1 MTPVTPLTRPQHGSR
16 TVFLRRALF
25 DQSAMGALAPTS
37 AVLARQMAGL
47 VPATPNLAV
56 LELGAGTGA
65 ITTAV
70 TPRLGPG
77 AVQIAV
83 EKDPALHAVL
93 VRVAPSAVLVRGDAA
108 DLPDHLSR
116 LGRGPV
122 DLVLSSLPWSNFPAA
137 TQERVLTAI
146 CAVLTDAGTFAT
158 IAYRPT
164 RLNPASRRFHHMLR
178 DRFAQV
184 IPAATTWANLP
195 PARLIVAHGPKA
207 RLPLGQPA
215 TSTRVLASVDV
226 EGGERRSA

>member
-1 MTPVTPLTRPQHGSR
+1 MTSVTPLGRPQRASR
-16 TVFLRRALF
+16 TVFLRRALL
-25 DQSAMGALAPTS
+25 DQPAMGALAPTS
-37 AVLARQMAGL
+37 AVLARQMARL

-65 ITTAV
+65 ITTAI

-83 EKDPALHAVL
+83 EQDPALHEVL

-108 DLPDHLSR
+108 DLPDHLAR
-116 LGRGPV
+116 LGRGRV

-137 TQERVLTAI
+137 TQERVLTAV

-164 RLNPASRRFHHMLR
+164 RLNPASRRFHRLLR

-184 IPAATTWANLP
+184 VPTATTWANLP
-195 PARLIVAHGPKA
+195 PARLIVAHGPHA
-207 RLPLGQPA
+207 PVASREPT
-215 TSTRVLASVDV
+215 TSASVLAAVDV
-226 EGGERRSA
+226 EDGERRSA